1 MPVPSSRD
9 WVKVSNSAMS
19 TGSATLLD
27 AFSSTTSMRCTWE
40 RSIEA
45 MPCTTTS

>member
-9 WVKVSNSAMS
+9 WVKVSKSAMS
-19 TGSATLLD
+19 TDSATLLD
-27 AFSSTTSMRCTWE
+27 ALSSTTSMLCTWE

>member
-9 WVKVSNSAMS
+9 WVKVSKSAMS
-19 TGSATLLD
+19 TGSTTLL
-27 AFSSTTSMRCTWE
+27 AALSSTTSMRWVWD
-40 RSIEA
+40 RNIEA